1 MVHSLLLYIKDR
13 EISLLLFYST
23 VMRRK
28 IQNTLLLMLFLAGA
42 TTAQKV
48 VSANGGTA
56 TAAGT
61 EVSWTIGEPVIA
73 TVTDGTT
80 TLTQGFHQTKLTVTA
95 VDDIQ
100 IAGLEIKVYPNPTSD
115 YVTVHF
121 SKVVE
126 KPTYLLFDLS
136 GRLIQQKN
144 IESTDEKIDMTA
156 YSGGSYILK
165 LNSGQQPLQTFKI
178 IKR

>member
-1 MVHSLLLYIKDR
+1 MNNLIGLIVLI
-13 EISLLLFYST
+13 LLFT
-23 VMRRK
+23 GNL
-28 IQNTLLLMLFLAGA
+28 Q
-42 TTAQKV
+42 AQKV
-48 VSANGGTA
+48 ISANGGTA

-61 EVSWTIGEPVIA
+61 EVSWTIGEPITA
-73 TVTDGTT
+73 TVSDGTT

-95 VDDIQ
+95 VNKIQ
-100 IAGLEIKVYPNPTSD
+100 VAGVEIKVYPNPTSD

-144 IESTDEKIDMTA
+144 IESTDAKIDMTGYA
-156 YSGGSYILK
+156 GGSYVLK

>member
-1 MVHSLLLYIKDR
+1 MKKLKINILF
-13 EISLLLFYST
+13 LLLF
-23 VMRRK
+23 V
-28 IQNTLLLMLFLAGA
+28 AGS
-42 TTAQKV
+42 TTAQEV
-48 VSANGGTA
+48 VSASGGTA

-61 EVSWTIGEPVIA
+61 QVSWTIGEPVIA
-73 TVTDGTT
+73 TISDANN

-95 VDDIQ
+95 INDIQ
-100 IAGLEIKVYPNPTSD
+100 VSGVEIKVYPNPTSD
-115 YVTVHF
+115 FVTVHF

-126 KPTYLLFDLS
+126 KPTYFLFDLS
-136 GRLIQQKN
+136 GRMIQQKN
-144 IESTDEKIDMTA
+144 IESTDEKIDMTN

>member
-1 MVHSLLLYIKDR
+1 MKNLIGLIVLT
-13 EISLLLFYST
+13 LLFT
-23 VMRRK
+23 GNL
-28 IQNTLLLMLFLAGA
+28 Q
-42 TTAQKV
+42 AQKV

-61 EVSWTIGEPVIA
+61 QVSWTIGEPITA

-126 KPTYLLFDLS
+126 KPTYLLFDL
-136 GRLIQQKN
+136 
-144 IESTDEKIDMTA
+144 
-156 YSGGSYILK
+156 
-165 LNSGQQPLQTFKI
+165 
-178 IKR
+178 

>member
-1 MVHSLLLYIKDR
+1 MKKTIYYLTI
-13 EISLLLFYST
+13 
-23 VMRRK
+23 
-28 IQNTLLLMLFLAGA
+28 LMICVASSAG
-42 TTAQKV
+42 AQKV
-48 VSANGGTA
+48 ISANGGTA

-61 EVSWTIGEPVIA
+61 VISWTIGEPITT
-73 TVTDGTT
+73 TVSDGTT

-95 VDDIQ
+95 VNEIQ
-100 IAGLEIKVYPNPTSD
+100 VTGVEIKVYPNPTSD
-115 YVTVHF
+115 FVTVHF
-121 SKVVE
+121 SNVVE

-144 IESTDEKIDMTA
+144 IESTDEKIDMTE

>member
-1 MVHSLLLYIKDR
+1 MRNLIYNILF
-13 EISLLLFYST
+13 LLLF
-23 VMRRK
+23 V
-28 IQNTLLLMLFLAGA
+28 AGSA
-42 TTAQKV
+42 TAQKV
-48 VSANGGTA
+48 ISANGGMA

-61 EVSWTIGEPVIA
+61 QVSWTIGEPITA
-73 TVTDGTT
+73 TVSDGTT
-80 TLTQGFHQTKLTVTA
+80 TLTQGFQQSKLTVTA
-95 VDDIQ
+95 VNEIQ
-100 IAGLEIKVYPNPTSD
+100 VSGVEIKVYPNPTSN
-115 YVTVHF
+115 YVTVHY

-126 KPTYLLFDLS
+126 KPIYRLFDLS

-144 IESTDEKIDMTA
+144 IESTDEKIDMTE